1 MQQLILPHWARAS
14 QRCKCGHSSMEP
26 LTSVGKVWNYRTA
39 STFLSPKRTW
49 NMHWFIYFF
58 YFYRDKKHP
67 QGCFFLFFFYHPA
80 CKSKRKND
88 QNHHRE
94 WQIYSEFLCWR
105 FRRDHIWLAEVRGF
119 LQSGQTAVVTPGRKR
134 ITNQILTVTLVY
146 RCARGVTRRGRRQRF
161 HSMFVGN
168 VKNVW
173 LENSAWQA
181 IRWHTFFFF
190 FLATVLLFCLHVS
203 VCCCLR
209 QLLEASLCTL
219 WIMEVLGL
227 YFSEPS
233 SMVGGGVHTVE
244 HKSS

>member
-49 NMHWFIYFF
+49 NMHWFIYVF

-67 QGCFFLFFFYHPA
+67 QGCFFLFFFIILLVRA
-80 CKSKRKND
+80 KEKND

-134 ITNQILTVTLVY
+134 VTNQILTVTLVY

-219 WIMEVLGL
+219 WIIEVLGL

>member
-49 NMHWFIYFF
+49 NMHWFIYVF

-146 RCARGVTRRGRRQRF
+146 RCAREVTRRGRRQRF